1 MSNVCYHC
9 EKGAMYGRTHTHRK
23 GVAGGR
29 WRKRAQKVARIFKP
43 NLQPMTIMEDKKEM
57 QVRLCSSCIK
67 RVKKDLSDGVR
78 PKIVIKYHMIA
89 DQKPLVPS
97 L

>member
-43 NLQPMTIMEDKKEM
+43 NLQPMTILEMEVKKS
-57 QVRLCSSCIK
+57 VKLCTSCIK
-67 RVKKDLSDGVR
+67 RIQKDIADGVK
-78 PKIVIKYHMIA
+78 PKLTI
-89 DQKPLVPS
+89 PS
-97 L
+97 YANRTTTVVN